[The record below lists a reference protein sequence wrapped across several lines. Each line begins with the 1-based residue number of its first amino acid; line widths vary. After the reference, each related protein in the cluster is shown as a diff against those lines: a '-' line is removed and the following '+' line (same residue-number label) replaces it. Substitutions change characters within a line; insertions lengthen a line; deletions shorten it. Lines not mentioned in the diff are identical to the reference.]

1 MRKYNSSFKTAF
13 ISEAGSKLK
22 NNDYF
27 GFVELDKYACY
38 VIADGITEMR
48 GSESAVK
55 AIEAVIG
62 AFQNAPGIGRGRLK
76 KYLHIANREL
86 LKGKSYEKMKASI
99 TVLVTDYEKCRYGY
113 AGNTRLRV
121 YRDGKPYL
129 ATSDMSLSQDMVD
142 EHKLTEDKLTRHEE
156 RNNLFSY
163 LGKEKFK
170 LFISKKI
177 KLRDGDII
185 TLYTRGIWE
194 NVDEGELADV
204 FAEAGNEPAEECDKV
219 EELLLSRQPA
229 DLNNYT
235 FAAVYVDKVFTD
247 PERKKRIKKA
257 VTVVV
262 IVLVAAVIIGAVIYF
277 WRKDRGRKRE
287 NMELYFSNVESY
299 IEDNNFIRAK
309 EECQKAL
316 ELAGKLHDTEAE
328 GRYNAY
334 LIGLEAIIGADD
346 CYEEG
351 NYEEAKDAY
360 LKAKVRLRYMDNQGL
375 DYIEKKLLQIGDYEE
390 VFDSIEMGDVLLGR
404 SNYELAE
411 SKYLEAKRKAASV
424 YFQEGKQQALD
435 ALDKLYEEWS
445 AAKEEQEKQESQL
458 AADEVSAAELVKQ
471 GDETYAQDDYDGAM
485 VYYLIALEKYT
496 KLEDTAQIA
505 FLNKKIIALNEK
517 QEEVEARMEE
527 AKTLEEQARIFE
539 EEKDFEQAKLQYQ
552 YAKAVYTE
560 LGKENKANEM
570 QGMIDIIDTKIAK
583 DEKEQPGQGADSGGN
598 MGQTDSTQMGGTVS
612 GN

>member
-1 MRKYNSSFKTAF
+1 
-13 ISEAGSKLK
+13 
-22 NNDYF
+22 
-27 GFVELDKYACY
+27 
-38 VIADGITEMR
+38 
-48 GSESAVK
+48 
-55 AIEAVIG
+55 
-62 AFQNAPGIGRGRLK
+62 
-76 KYLHIANREL
+76 
-86 LKGKSYEKMKASI
+86 
-99 TVLVTDYEKCRYGY
+99 
-113 AGNTRLRV
+113 
-121 YRDGKPYL
+121 
-129 ATSDMSLSQDMVD
+129 
-142 EHKLTEDKLTRHEE
+142 
-156 RNNLFSY
+156 
-163 LGKEKFK
+163 
-170 LFISKKI
+170 
-177 KLRDGDII
+177 
-185 TLYTRGIWE
+185 
-194 NVDEGELADV
+194 
-204 FAEAGNEPAEECDKV
+204 
-219 EELLLSRQPA
+219 
-229 DLNNYT
+229 
-235 FAAVYVDKVFTD
+235 
-247 PERKKRIKKA
+247 
-257 VTVVV
+257 
-262 IVLVAAVIIGAVIYF
+262 
-277 WRKDRGRKRE
+277 
-287 NMELYFSNVESY
+287 
-299 IEDNNFIRAK
+299 
-309 EECQKAL
+309 
-316 ELAGKLHDTEAE
+316 
-328 GRYNAY
+328 
-334 LIGLEAIIGADD
+334 
-346 CYEEG
+346 
-351 NYEEAKDAY
+351 
-360 LKAKVRLRYMDNQGL
+360 
-375 DYIEKKLLQIGDYEE
+375 LQIGDYEE